1 MAVDD
6 FLYVPPVRPLQPSLI
21 EPGVE
26 TRTPLCCLPAG
37 PTIHSRFPSREHIPE
52 RWYERRAT
60 PANRTSH
67 YQLRHFISSPEQ
79 DLVYYASGSDVYC
92 LNAATQTQVHVAP
105 LPFEARCTA
114 SGHGYVCVGGAE
126 GGNFA
131 AIKVAGFPPA
141 DPAEVDASLPLDL
154 PSRTTVPRPP
164 LLGLARQPKYE
175 KIGEDIVNSIS
186 IHKLPADGDGPDDVV
201 AVLTNNDKTVRIFS
215 LVQHLE
221 LTVLDLPFAMNH
233 ATISPDGNLLV
244 AVGDEQNAFF
254 FERSQPEKPGF
265 GKNTESRVASSTS
278 EWTLVHEVTLYVPTG
293 SGIRGYFTTAWSPS
307 GRLCAV
313 GSECGYITVFDV
325 ELLKWSEY
333 GEDAIVQVLSSTRP
347 DTTIGPGAVRTMQ
360 FSPAP
365 WDFLVWSEDQ
375 ARVCVADL
383 RSTLKVKQTLTLDPK
398 EEGLAKV
405 EVADF
410 DLELSP
416 EVGDLR
422 READFIRRYRRALDS
437 EGTAA
442 AVNFANEYIDASTE
456 RRRLHRSLG
465 VVESDD
471 DPHGL
476 TAHERQ
482 VLEAL
487 RTTRQRDAGREP
499 SVLPRSI
506 NYNTSSSTQARRYD
520 SSANVFGLSQRTNRV
535 TRDREAAIFA
545 MGAETFTPF
554 VSESSRQLNQIRER
568 TIPRRQASVM
578 GTLDETSSS
587 GVTHTNIT
595 GGAMTRSPNPVP
607 ADTRRD
613 NSELIASTDDAW
625 RTIEEALARNARA
638 TDNARSSTGPELRNE
653 LRRLRQLTQM
663 RERLRTAREAHGALE
678 TYGLGMNL
686 RRPSRSIYHDPAL
699 GVRTAGLAMSP
710 DGRTLY
716 CGTEEGIFEF
726 KFNLHQ
732 RKGFAAITPR

>member
-1 MAVDD
+1 
-6 FLYVPPVRPLQPSLI
+6 
-21 EPGVE
+21 
-26 TRTPLCCLPAG
+26 
-37 PTIHSRFPSREHIPE
+37 
-52 RWYERRAT
+52 
-60 PANRTSH
+60 
-67 YQLRHFISSPEQ
+67 
-79 DLVYYASGSDVYC
+79 
-92 LNAATQTQVHVAP
+92 VHVAP

-141 DPAEVDASLPLDL
+141 DPEEVDASLPLDL
-154 PSRTTVPRPP
+154 PRRTTVPRPP
-164 LLGLARQPKYE
+164 LVGLARQPKFE

-221 LTVLDLPFAMNH
+221 LTVLDLPFPMNH
-233 ATISPDGNLLV
+233 ATISPDGQLLV
-244 AVGDEQNAFF
+244 AVGDEQNGFF
-254 FERSQPEKPGF
+254 FERTKTEKPSF
-265 GKNTESRVASSTS
+265 GKNPEGRVESSSL
-278 EWTLVHEVTLYVPTG
+278 EWTLFQEVILYVPTG
-293 SGIRGYFTTAWSPS
+293 SCIKGYFTTAWSPS

-325 ELLKWSEY
+325 EFLKRCEY
-333 GEDAIVQVLSSTRP
+333 GEDAIVELLSSTRP
-347 DTTIGPGAVRTMQ
+347 DITIGPGAVRTMQ

-375 ARVCVADL
+375 ARICVADI
-383 RSTLKVKQTLTLDPK
+383 RSGLKVKQTLSLDPR
-398 EEGLAKV
+398 EEGLEKV
-405 EVADF
+405 QIADF

-416 EVGDLR
+416 GVGDLR

-456 RRRLHRSLG
+456 RSRLHRSLG

-487 RTTRQRDAGREP
+487 RTTRQRDGAREP
-499 SVLPRSI
+499 SVIPRSI
-506 NYNTSSSTQARRYD
+506 NYNTSASTQARRYD
-520 SSANVFGLSQRTNRV
+520 ASANVFPLGQRTNQM
-535 TRDREAAIFA
+535 TREREAATRRSN
-545 MGAETFTPF
+545 MAETFGEF
-554 VSESSRQLNQIRER
+554 MSESSRQLNQISER

-578 GTLDETSSS
+578 GTLDEPSSS

-607 ADTRRD
+607 AVTRRD

-638 TDNARSSTGPELRNE
+638 TDSGRSSTGPELRNE

-663 RERLRTAREAHGALE
+663 RERLRTAREAQGPLE

-686 RRPSRSIYHDPAL
+686 RRQSRSYHDPTA

-732 RKGFAAITPR
+732 RKGFPAITPR

>member
-1 MAVDD
+1 
-6 FLYVPPVRPLQPSLI
+6 
-21 EPGVE
+21 
-26 TRTPLCCLPAG
+26 
-37 PTIHSRFPSREHIPE
+37 
-52 RWYERRAT
+52 
-60 PANRTSH
+60 
-67 YQLRHFISSPEQ
+67 LRHFISSPEQ
-79 DLVYYASGSDVYC
+79 DLIYYASGSDVYC
-92 LNAATQTQVHVAP
+92 LNAATRTQVHVAP

-114 SGHGYVCVGGAE
+114 SGHGYVCVGGE
-126 GGNFA
+126 KGGDFA

-141 DPAEVDASLPLDL
+141 DPDDVDAVLPLDL
-154 PSRTTVPRPP
+154 PRRTTVPRPP
-164 LLGLARQPKYE
+164 VLGLARQPKYE
-175 KIGEDIVNSIS
+175 KIGDDIVNSIS
-186 IHKLPADGDGPDDVV
+186 IHKLPADGHGPGDVV

-215 LVQHLE
+215 LVKHRE
-221 LTVLDLPFAMNH
+221 LTALHLPFPMNH
-233 ATISPDGNLLV
+233 ATISPDGQLLV

-254 FERSQPEKPGF
+254 FERTKPEKQSF
-265 GKNTESRVASSTS
+265 GKNTQDRVESSTPG
-278 EWTLVHEVTLYVPTG
+278 WTMLQEVTLYVPTG
-293 SGIRGYFTTAWSPS
+293 SCIKGYFTTAWSPS

-325 ELLKWSEY
+325 ELLRRCEY
-333 GEDAIVQVLSSTRP
+333 GEDAIIQLLSSTRP
-347 DTTIGPGAVRTMQ
+347 DLSIGPGAVRTMQ

-375 ARVCVADL
+375 ARICVADI
-383 RSTLKVKQTLTLDPK
+383 RSGLKVKQILSLDPK
-398 EEGLAKV
+398 EEGLEQVQIA
-405 EVADF
+405 EFELA
-410 DLELSP
+410 LSP

-437 EGTAA
+437 ESTAA
-442 AVNFANEYIDASTE
+442 AVNYANEYIDASTE

-487 RTTRQRDAGREP
+487 RTTRQREEAREP
-499 SVLPRSI
+499 SVIPRSI
-506 NYNTSSSTQARRYD
+506 NYNTSASTQARRYD
-520 SSANVFGLSQRTNRV
+520 ARANVFPLGQRTNQL
-535 TRDREAAIFA
+535 TREREAATRRSNITD
-545 MGAETFTPF
+545 TFTEF
-554 VSESSRQLNQIRER
+554 ISESSRQLSQIHDRA
-568 TIPRRQASVM
+568 IPRRQASVM
-578 GTLDETSSS
+578 GTLDEPISS
-587 GVTHTNIT
+587 GITHTNIT

-607 ADTRRD
+607 AVTRRD
-613 NSELIASTDDAW
+613 NSELISSTDDAW

-638 TDNARSSTGPELRNE
+638 TDSARSSTGPELRNE

-663 RERLRTAREAHGALE
+663 RERLRVAREAQGPLE
-678 TYGLGMNL
+678 NHYGLGMNL
-686 RRPSRSIYHDPAL
+686 RRQSRSYHDPAL

-732 RKGFAAITPR
+732 RKGLPAVTPR